1 MRTLSGVGAVMCCAD
16 RTGGV
21 SYMTVS
27 AQSPLER
34 MAADRQD
41 ETELGEYEA
50 GGARIA
56 SYVPAGLDL
65 AVSETAMIVATL
77 ALLAGVLL

>member
-1 MRTLSGVGAVMCCAD
+1 
-16 RTGGV
+16 
-21 SYMTVS
+21 
-27 AQSPLER
+27 

-56 SYVPAGLDL
+56 SYVPSGLDL